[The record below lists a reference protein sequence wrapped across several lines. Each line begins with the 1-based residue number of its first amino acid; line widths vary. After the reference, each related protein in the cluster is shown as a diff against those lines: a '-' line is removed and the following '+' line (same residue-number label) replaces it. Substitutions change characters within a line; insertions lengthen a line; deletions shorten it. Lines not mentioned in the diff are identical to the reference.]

1 MGRAGRNGP
10 AGYLR
15 RGDVFFF
22 IKYIGFENSF
32 SNESD
37 TIQIYLS
44 TQTFKL
50 EEIQI
55 THLNTSLGSV
65 VRRQTG

>member
-1 MGRAGRNGP
+1 MGLLAT
-10 AGYLR
+10 YEEEM
-15 RGDVFFF
+15 FSFF

-37 TIQIYLS
+37 TVQIYLS